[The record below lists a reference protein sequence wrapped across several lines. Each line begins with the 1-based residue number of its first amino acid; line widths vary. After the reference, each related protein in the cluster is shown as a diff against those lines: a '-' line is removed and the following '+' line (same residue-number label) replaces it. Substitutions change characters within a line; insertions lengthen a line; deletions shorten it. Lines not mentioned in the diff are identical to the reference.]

1 MNKKTKGIL
10 LAGGTGSRLHPTTRG
25 ASKQLL
31 PVYNKPMV
39 YYPLSCLMF
48 SDVRDVLIITT
59 PEDQASFKR
68 LLGDGSWLGM
78 NFTYTIQEKPDGI
91 AQAFL
96 LGEKFIGNDR
106 VALALGDNI
115 FFGHGLPEEFQNASK
130 ENVGATIFA
139 YEVSDP
145 ERYGVVSFDKDGQP
159 EAIVEKPKNFLSRW
173 AVTGFYFYD
182 SSVVDVTKA
191 LKPSPRGELE
201 ISDVNQVY
209 LKNKDLSVAKLGR
222 GTAWLD
228 TGTFHSMLQA
238 SVFVE
243 SIEERQGLMVAC
255 LEEIAFA
262 KGYITKDQLYK
273 MGEAMNKN
281 PYGQYLLRL
290 CESH

>member
-1 MNKKTKGIL
+1 MKKTKGIL

-31 PVYNKPMV
+31 PIYNKPMI

-48 SDVRDVLIITT
+48 SNIRDVLIITT
-59 PEDQASFKR
+59 PEDQAGFQR

-78 NFTYTIQEKPDGI
+78 NFSYAAQPKPEGI

-96 LGEKFIGNDR
+96 IGEKFIGNDR

-115 FFGHGLPEEFQNASK
+115 FFGHGLPEEFEEAV
-130 ENVGATIFA
+130 ENDTGATIFA

-145 ERYGVVSFDKDGQP
+145 ERYGVVTFDENKQP
-159 EAIVEKPKNFLSRW
+159 ISIVEKPKNALSRW

-182 SSVVDVTKA
+182 NTVVDVTKGI
-191 LKPSPRGELE
+191 KSSPRGELE

-209 LKNKDLSVAKLGR
+209 LKNKDLAVSKLGR
-222 GTAWLD
+222 GIAWLD

-243 SIEERQGLMVAC
+243 SIEERQGLMVSC
-255 LEEIAFA
+255 LEEIAFR
-262 KGYITKDQLYK
+262 KGYITKEQLHK
-273 MGEAMNKN
+273 LGEAMSKN
-281 PYGQYLLRL
+281 PYGQYLLRI
-290 CESH
+290 CEER